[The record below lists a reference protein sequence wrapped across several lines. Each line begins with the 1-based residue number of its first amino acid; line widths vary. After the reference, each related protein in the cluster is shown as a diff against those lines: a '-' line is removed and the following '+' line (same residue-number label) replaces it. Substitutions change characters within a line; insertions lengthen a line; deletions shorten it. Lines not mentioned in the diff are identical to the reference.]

1 MKLVYLLP
9 KMVEAGSKDV
19 VDDWSII
26 VDLTDDLDSPV
37 APYACKDAEYLANKY
52 RNYIRSSFVVNL
64 CQNRL
69 RAKGQPASVV
79 DALAY
84 AKNTLQKDDPYY
96 EFALQ
101 SIRNG
106 LEDDDTRKEFDDLLQ
121 YFDQDDFFGRYVH
134 LLEKSNLGSTQYRY
148 LREFLDAVS
157 MKNSPSML
165 LADSRSKRHP
175 RRAVIG
181 SKLLE
186 TLVQILVLQ
195 KEEGAD
201 KYTTR
206 SLSIDELAR
215 LIRDR
220 YGLII
225 NGISE
230 PRFADADVML
240 HNAFKVNTDAFKD
253 KLRQIGFY
261 TDLSDACIL
270 QKIRPRY
277 KI

>member
-1 MKLVYLLP
+1 M
-9 KMVEAGSKDV
+9 
-19 VDDWSII
+19 
-26 VDLTDDLDSPV
+26 
-37 APYACKDAEYLANKY
+37 
-52 RNYIRSSFVVNL
+52 
-64 CQNRL
+64 
-69 RAKGQPASVV
+69 
-79 DALAY
+79 
-84 AKNTLQKDDPYY
+84 
-96 EFALQ
+96 
-101 SIRNG
+101 
-106 LEDDDTRKEFDDLLQ
+106 
-121 YFDQDDFFGRYVH
+121 
-134 LLEKSNLGSTQYRY
+134 
-148 LREFLDAVS
+148 
-157 MKNSPSML
+157 
-165 LADSRSKRHP
+165 
-175 RRAVIG
+175 
-181 SKLLE
+181 
-186 TLVQILVLQ
+186 QILVLQ